1 MIALREDFAK
11 EKDRIAGQLK
21 EKQEI
26 IDNLTVQNTMLS
38 ISVQQNNVVNESIIR
53 QQK

>member
-21 EKQEI
+21 EI

-38 ISVQQNNVVNESIIR
+38 SSVQQNNMVNESIIR
-53 QQK
+53 